1 MEIKMASKRT
11 LSECLSVI
19 DDPRVERTRIHDL
32 LDILVLSVLAVMCG
46 AEGWED
52 IEAFGKSRKGWLK
65 QFLKLK
71 NGIPSHDT
79 ISRVFRMLKPDAFQG
94 AFREWLVEMDLIGGA
109 DVIAIDG
116 KSLRRSHDGTFKKML
131 HSVSAWSVG
140 KNVML
145 GQQAVDEKSNEITA
159 IPELLKSLQLK
170 GAIVTI
176 DAMGC
181 QKEIAKQI
189 HAAEGDY
196 VLALKDNQPLL
207 SDAVQNYFND
217 AHESETIATEA
228 RAHTTSEKGHG
239 RVENRYYFHAPIP
252 TNIRHLLADW
262 PGAKSIGQAI
272 NVIERN
278 GKESSEVRYFISSL
292 NVGVKKFA
300 TAVRGHWSI
309 ENKLHWTLDVT
320 FNEDQSRIR
329 KDHGAENFALL
340 RRFVLSIIKLDTSKG
355 SMRSKRKMAGWS
367 EDYLLSLLK
376 NVV

>member
-1 MEIKMASKRT
+1 MASRRT

-19 DDPRVERTRIHDL
+19 DDPRIERTRVHEL
-32 LDILVLSVLAVMCG
+32 RDILVLSVLAVMCG

-52 IEAFGKSRKGWLK
+52 IEAFGRSRRGWLK

-71 NGIPSHDT
+71 HGIPSHDT
-79 ISRVFRMLKPDAFQG
+79 ISRVFRMLKPDVFQA
-94 AFREWLVEMDLIGGA
+94 AFREWLIEMDLNGGA

-116 KSLRRSHDGTFKKML
+116 KSLRRSHDRSTFKKML
-131 HSVSAWSVG
+131 HSVSAWSVAN
-140 KNVML
+140 NVML

-159 IPELLKSLQLK
+159 IPELLKNLLLK

-181 QKEIAKQI
+181 QKEIAQQI

-207 SDAVQNYFND
+207 SEAVQKYFAD
-217 AHESETIATEA
+217 AHDTQSIAAEA
-228 RAHTTSEKGHG
+228 RSHSTFDRGHG
-239 RVENRYYFHAPIP
+239 RLETRHYYHAPIP
-252 TNIRHLLADW
+252 KRIQHLFADW
-262 PGAKSIGQAI
+262 PSAKTIGQAI
-272 NVIERN
+272 NIVVRD
-278 GKESSEVRYFISSL
+278 GKESCDVRYFISSL
-292 NVGVKKFA
+292 QLGVKKFA
-300 TAVRGHWSI
+300 RAVRGHWAI

-340 RRFVLSIIKLDTSKG
+340 RRFVLSIIKLDTSKR
-355 SMRSKRKMAGWS
+355 SMRQKRKMAGWS

>member
-1 MEIKMASKRT
+1 MASKRS
-11 LSECLSVI
+11 LSECLAVI
-19 DDPRVERTRIHDL
+19 EDPRVERTRIHEL
-32 LDILVLSVLAVMCG
+32 QDILVLAVLAVMCG

-52 IEAFGKSRKGWLK
+52 IESFGKSRKGWLK

-71 NGIPSHDT
+71 AGIPSHDT
-79 ISRVFRMLKPDAFQG
+79 ISRVFRMLNPEVFQF
-94 AFREWLVEMDLIGGA
+94 AFREWLIEMNLNGGA

-116 KSLRRSHDGTFKKML
+116 KSLRRSHDKSTFKKML
-131 HSVSAWSVG
+131 HSVSAWSVAN
-140 KNVML
+140 NVML
-145 GQQAVDEKSNEITA
+145 GQVAADEKSNEITA

-170 GAIVTI
+170 GALVTI

-181 QKEIAKQI
+181 QKEIAQQI

-207 SDAVQNYFND
+207 SQAVQNHFSNLHD
-217 AHESETIATEA
+217 TEEIAIEA
-228 RAHTTSEKGHG
+228 RKHSTHETAHG
-239 RVENRYYFHAPIP
+239 RIETRHYYHAPIP
-252 TNIRHLLADW
+252 KKLQHLFVDW

-272 NVIERN
+272 NIIHRDGNET
-278 GKESSEVRYFISSL
+278 SEVRYFISSL
-292 NVGVKKFA
+292 DVGVKKFA
-300 TAVRGHWSI
+300 GAVRGHWSI

-340 RRFVLSIIKLDTSKG
+340 RRFVLSIIKLDTSKR
-355 SMRSKRKMAGWS
+355 SMRQKRKMAGWS

>member
-1 MEIKMASKRT
+1 MASKRT
-11 LSECLSVI
+11 LTECMSVI
-19 DDPRVERTRIHDL
+19 EDPRVERTRYHEL

-52 IEAFGKSRKGWLK
+52 IANFGKIRKGWLK
-65 QFLKLK
+65 QFIKRK

-79 ISRVFRMLKPDAFQG
+79 ISRVFRAVKPDAFQA
-94 AFREWLVEMDLIGGA
+94 AFREWLIEMDLMGGA

-116 KSLRRSHDGTFKKML
+116 KSLRRSHDGVFKKML
-131 HSVSAWSVG
+131 HSVSAWSVAN
-140 KNVML
+140 NVML

-159 IPELLKSLQLK
+159 IPLLLKTLQLK
-170 GAIVTI
+170 GAIITI

-189 HAAEGDY
+189 HEGGGDY

-207 SDAVQNYFND
+207 AKAVEQHFLD
-217 AHESETIATEA
+217 AHETEA
-228 RAHTTSEKGHG
+228 PTTELRQHTTAEKGHG
-239 RVENRYYFHAPIP
+239 R
-252 TNIRHLLADW
+252 D
-262 PGAKSIGQAI
+262 
-272 NVIERN
+272 
-278 GKESSEVRYFISSL
+278 GKQTSEVRYFISSL
-292 NVGVKKFA
+292 EVGVKKFA
-300 TAVRGHWSI
+300 NAVRGHWSI

-329 KDHGAENFALL
+329 KDHGAENFALV
-340 RRFVLSIIKLDTSKG
+340 RRYVLSIIKLDTSKG
-355 SMRSKRKMAGWS
+355 SMRSKRKMAAWS

>member
-1 MEIKMASKRT
+1 MASKRS

-19 DDPRVERTRIHDL
+19 DDPRIERTRVHEL

-52 IEAFGKSRKGWLK
+52 IETFGKTRIGWLK

-71 NGIPSHDT
+71 HGIPSHDT
-79 ISRVFRMLKPDAFQG
+79 ISRVFRMLKPEMFQA
-94 AFREWLVEMDLIGGA
+94 AFREWLVEMELVGGA

-116 KSLRRSHDGTFKKML
+116 KSLRRSHDKSTFKRML
-131 HSVSAWSVG
+131 HSVSAWSVT
-140 KNVML
+140 NSVML

-181 QKEIAKQI
+181 QKEIAEQI
-189 HAAEGDY
+189 IAGKGDY
-196 VLALKDNQPLL
+196 VLALKDNQPTLC
-207 SDAVQNYFND
+207 DAVEQYFVD
-217 AHESETIATEA
+217 VHENEPTSSEV
-228 RAHTTSEKGHG
+228 RAHTTKDKGHG
-239 RVENRYYFHAPIP
+239 RTEIRHYYHAPIP
-252 TNIRHLLADW
+252 KAMRSLFADW
-262 PGAKSIGQAI
+262 AGAKSIGQAI
-272 NVIERN
+272 NIVTRD

-292 NVGVKKFA
+292 DVGVKNFA
-300 TAVRGHWSI
+300 QAVRGHWAI

-340 RRFVLSIIKLDTSKG
+340 RRFVLSIIKLDKSKG
-355 SMRSKRKMAGWS
+355 SMRSKRKKAGWS

-376 NVV
+376 SVI